1 MNTRASPLGLRLTR
15 GQVIGGSLAGLLL
28 AAALATAMHYAP
40 PLLAG
45 PALTQLVISG
55 QLEHV
60 QPQAVQN
67 AVRAALGSGFFSTQ
81 VGKVQRAVAALPWV
95 ASASVRRSWPH
106 TLYVDITEEQPLV
119 RWNGDGL
126 MDAQGRVF
134 VHSDDA
140 AWNSLPILNGP
151 QGSEQDVLA
160 EYHSFEALLA
170 GRSLVLRQLTVDAR
184 GDASLQLANGLEVR
198 LGRDNAELRL
208 ERFISVALPTL
219 TSQLANIAYVDMR
232 YPNGFAVGYCGSAG
246 GAAATANA
254 KQGSRAGGTTMDGS
268 QGCGASCIAASQPA
282 GADGKRHALDGAA
295 GQVTMDGSRGNCA
308 ATTEVRPNG

>member
-1 MNTRASPLGLRLTR
+1 MNTRVSHLGLRVTR
-15 GQVIGGSLAGLLL
+15 GQVIGGSLAGLLV
-28 AAALATAMHYAP
+28 AALLATAVHYAP

-60 QPQAVQN
+60 QPQAVQS

-81 VGKVQRAVAALPWV
+81 VDKVQSAVAALPWV
-95 ASASVRRSWPH
+95 ASVSVRRSWPH
-106 TLYVDITEEQPLV
+106 TVYVDITEEQPLV

-134 VHSDDA
+134 VHSGAA
-140 AWNSLPILNGP
+140 AWNKLPILNGSE
-151 QGSEQDVLA
+151 GSEQDVLA
-160 EYHSFEALLA
+160 EYRSFEALLA
-170 GRSLVLRQLTVDAR
+170 PRSLELRQLTVDAR

-208 ERFISVALPTL
+208 ERFISVALPML
-219 TSQLANIAYVDMR
+219 TSQLANVVYVDMR
-232 YPNGFAVGYCGSAG
+232 YTNGFAVGWSRMISATCQWHVVPSKRRHMDVAAGRPAMDGSRDCTSTC
-246 GAAATANA
+246 AAADQRA
-254 KQGSRAGGTTMDGS
+254 KDGS
-268 QGCGASCIAASQPA
+268 QG
-282 GADGKRHALDGAA
+282 
-295 GQVTMDGSRGNCA
+295 TCA